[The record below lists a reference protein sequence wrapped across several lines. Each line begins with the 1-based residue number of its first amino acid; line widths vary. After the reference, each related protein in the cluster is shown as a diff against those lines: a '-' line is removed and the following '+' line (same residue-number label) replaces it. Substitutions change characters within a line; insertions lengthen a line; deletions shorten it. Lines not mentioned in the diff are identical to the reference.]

1 MNDVGVSKTKEE
13 IDKNYKLLK
22 GAPPAK

>member
-1 MNDVGVSKTKEE
+1 MNDVGVTKTKEE